1 MPQIV
6 PIRDLKDTAAIS
18 ALCHESEEPVF
29 ITKNG
34 YGDLVIMSMETYKK
48 SLFLNDLYSKLAAS
62 EEDLKNGK
70 VSDVGMA
77 VADIKEKSRKRL

>member
-1 MPQIV
+1 
-6 PIRDLKDTAAIS
+6 
-18 ALCHESEEPVF
+18 
-29 ITKNG
+29 
-34 YGDLVIMSMETYKK
+34 MSMETYKK